1 MNDGI
6 EVGVKSKE
14 ESATAVLTP
23 VHEYYPFKGAGVAG
37 TTNLTPDT
45 AVSSW
50 IAEAEAANKQ
60 REVND
65 LNMISFSFLLFM
77 SIMWLK

>member
-23 VHEYYPFKGAGVAG
+23 VHAYYPFKGAGVAG
-37 TTNLTPDT
+37 ATSLTPDT
-45 AVSSW
+45 AVSS
-50 IAEAEAANKQ
+50 
-60 REVND
+60 
-65 LNMISFSFLLFM
+65 
-77 SIMWLK
+77 